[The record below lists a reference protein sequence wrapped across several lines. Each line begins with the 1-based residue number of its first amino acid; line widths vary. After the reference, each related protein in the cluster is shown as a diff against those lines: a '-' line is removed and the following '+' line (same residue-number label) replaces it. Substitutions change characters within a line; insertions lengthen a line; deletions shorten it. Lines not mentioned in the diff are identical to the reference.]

1 MRKENVKFFGLVS
14 LEIVMFFQGS
24 QLVSC
29 SGFKFLNCSPL
40 TVGTRGVEL
49 VRNPYS

>member
-14 LEIVMFFQGS
+14 PEIVLFFQTS

-29 SGFKFLNCSPL
+29 SGFQVLNCSPL
-40 TVGTRGVEL
+40 TVDTRSVEL